1 MPLLIQHID
10 QIARAKQRDVL
21 YLEFNPKPSEDDF
34 FGDSNGRYSFEH
46 DPVRKKILEDLTS
59 MGVSFMPCGHFA
71 NENYMGSYCGQ
82 IYLDVPFDKELSL
95 YQQLEQYLEYPDG
108 SMRFENVRFYV
119 LPLSVAMR
127 NAHHDEAGFWEK
139 WAEDF

>member
-1 MPLLIQHID
+1 MPQIIQLID
-10 QIARAKQRDVL
+10 QIAREKQRDVL

-34 FGDSNGRYSFEH
+34 FGDSNERYSFEH
-46 DPVRKKILEDLTS
+46 DPVRKKILNDLTE
-59 MGVSFMPCGHFA
+59 MGVSWRPCGHIA
-71 NENYMGSYCGQ
+71 NENYMASYCGQ

-95 YQQLEQYLEYPDG
+95 YQKLEQYLEYPDG
-108 SMRFENVRFYV
+108 SMRFENVRFYA
-119 LPLSVAMR
+119 LPLSVAMK